1 MSDFLM
7 GLLGEAWLVKLAA
20 AGAISALG
28 WLIVLV
34 AKKFANNTL
43 VQEILDHAR
52 TAMNNNYRDVIL
64 PKIEAAQAA
73 GSPGG
78 AKITSE
84 ERMDLLRA
92 VWDSVLSE
100 ASGPAKSKLLSLG
113 KDWLD
118 AKVEDILLSIKA
130 KAAVAKP
137 PAPAPAP
144 TPGT

>member
-7 GLLGEAWLVKLAA
+7 GLLGEAWLVKLVA

-28 WLIVLV
+28 WLFVLI
-34 AKKFANNTL
+34 AKKFSSNAI

-64 PKIEAAQAA
+64 PKLEAAQAA

-78 AKITSE
+78 AKITAE
-84 ERMDLLRA
+84 ERMGLLRS
-92 VWDSVLSE
+92 VWDFVLEE
-100 ASGPAKSKLLSLG
+100 ASGPAKSKLLTLG

-118 AKVEDILLSIKA
+118 AKVEDILMSIKA

-137 PAPAPAP
+137 PAPAPS
-144 TPGT
+144 T